1 MFMDK
6 FENKTARS
14 AKGVDQIEG
23 LRASIRSGKLEPGE
37 MVGTESAFA
46 QKWGLARNTVRRA
59 VDTLI
64 RDGLLERRPGKGLYV
79 KLPST
84 VARAIQVIVPNLAW
98 EHTLQIARGAQQAGA
113 QSGIQIQIYDA
124 HGRMELD
131 LEVVRRLPDRLMDGA
146 IIISVHHP
154 SFSEVLF
161 ELKAAGF
168 PFVLADQ
175 RLRDLEVP
183 TVEIDNYRGGYIVGQ
198 KLAEFGHQRVA
209 FVGPLQ
215 LHVINDRLAG
225 FRDAML
231 DARVMFDRSLVID
244 LGGEGLNDFLNDR
257 IDTTG
262 QLIAPLLSRSDRPTA
277 IFDASGDVA
286 PQVYRAAQQS
296 GLRIPEDIS
305 VVSFEDSPYFRM
317 LDPRVSTLRHPWNEV
332 GKTALEMLLRQIDR
346 KGSPPRRGLFE
357 HHVLQ
362 PQWVAGKS
370 LGPMAVPSAGRAS
383 HRNSSRPS

>member
-6 FENKTARS
+6 LENKPIRGG
-14 AKGVDQIEG
+14 KGVDEVET
-23 LRASIRSGKLEPGE
+23 LRTSIQNGKLQPGE

-59 VDTLI
+59 IDTLV

-79 KLPST
+79 KVPSS
-84 VARAIQVIVPNLAW
+84 VARAVQVIVPNLAW
-98 EHTLQIARGAQQAGA
+98 EHTLQIARGAQQAGSQA
-113 QSGIQIQIYDA
+113 GIQIQIYDA

-146 IIISVHHP
+146 IIVSVHHP

-161 ELKAAGF
+161 ELKSAGF

-198 KLAEFGHQRVA
+198 KVAELGHHRA
-209 FVGPLQ
+209 CFVGPLSLQ
-215 LHVINDRLAG
+215 VITDRLAG

-231 DARVMFDRSLVID
+231 DARILFDRSLVVD

-257 IDTTG
+257 LDSTAQVITPV
-262 QLIAPLLSRSDRPTA
+262 LMRPDRPTV

-286 PQVYRAAQQS
+286 PQVYRAARHA
-296 GLRIPEDIS
+296 GLQIPQDLS
-305 VVSFEDSPYFRM
+305 VVTFEDAAYYQM
-317 LDPRVSTLRHPWNEV
+317 LDPRVSTLRHPWREV
-332 GKTALEMLLRQIDR
+332 GKTALDMLVRQMDR
-346 KGSPPRRGLFE
+346 KGSPRRGLFE

-362 PQWVAGKS
+362 PQWIPGKS
-370 LGPMAVPSAGRAS
+370 LARPPTTIEPV
-383 HRNSSRPS
+383 NSKRRTSR